1 MKTIEIKECTK
12 LKAIRNEVVKK
23 LNADITKK
31 NRNRELVYGRA
42 VYYKLCKNLTSHSLT
57 DIGSFIYKDH
67 ATVLHGLKVFETFE
81 LNNDYYYIEAYEEM
95 FNKLK
100 LNYAINIKNS
110 KDLKTKY
117 YKYVNENINL
127 KERNKSIRDL
137 IKREFKDIFNECRK
151 EFGYV
156 PQTAYLK
163 QRFAK
168 INEMLKKIS

>member
-81 LNNDYYYIEAYEEM
+81 LNNDYYYLEAYDEM

-127 KERNKSIRDL
+127 KERNKSIRFL

>member
-1 MKTIEIKECTK
+1 MKTNEIKKSTK
-12 LKAIRNEVVKK
+12 IKAIRNEVVKK

-81 LNNDYYYIEAYEEM
+81 LNNDYYYLEAYEEM

-127 KERNKSIRDL
+127 KERNKSIRVL

-168 INEMLKKIS
+168 INELLKKNS

>member
-12 LKAIRNEVVKK
+12 LKAIRNEVVNK

-81 LNNDYYYIEAYEEM
+81 LNNDYYYLEAYEEM
-95 FNKLK
+95 FNAQKGKCAMCGKPSDRLLLVDHNHTTNK
-100 LNYAINIKNS
+100 VRALLCFRCNIFLGYIETDSLIIKQARNY
-110 KDLKTKY
+110 L
-117 YKYVNENINL
+117 
-127 KERNKSIRDL
+127 
-137 IKREFKDIFNECRK
+137 RK
-151 EFGYV
+151 H
-156 PQTAYLK
+156 
-163 QRFAK
+163 
-168 INEMLKKIS
+168 

>member
-1 MKTIEIKECTK
+1 MKTIEIKESSK
-12 LKAIRNEVVKK
+12 LKAIRNEVVNKF
-23 LNADITKK
+23 NADITKK

-57 DIGSFIYKDH
+57 DIGSFICKDH

-81 LNNDYYYIEAYEEM
+81 LNNDYYYLNAYEEM

-100 LNYAINIKNS
+100 LNYAINIKNPR
-110 KDLKTKY
+110 DLKTKY
-117 YKYVNENINL
+117 YKYINENINL
-127 KERNKSIRDL
+127 KEKNKLMRVL
-137 IKREFKDIFNECRK
+137 IQKEFKDIFNECRK

-163 QRFAK
+163 QRFEK

>member
-12 LKAIRNEVVKK
+12 LRAIRNEVVNKF
-23 LNADITKK
+23 NADITKK

-67 ATVLHGLKVFETFE
+67 ATVLHGLKLFETFE
-81 LNNDYYYIEAYEEM
+81 LNNDYYYLTAYEEM
-95 FNKLK
+95 FDKLK
-100 LNYAINIKNS
+100 LNYVINIKNPR
-110 KDLKTKY
+110 DLKTKY

-127 KERNKSIRDL
+127 KEKNKNIRVL
-137 IKREFKDIFNECRK
+137 IKEELKDIFSQCTK

-168 INEMLKKIS
+168 INELLKKIS

>member
-1 MKTIEIKECTK
+1 MKTIEIKESSK
-12 LKAIRNEVVKK
+12 LKAIRNEVVNKF
-23 LNADITKK
+23 NADITKK

-57 DIGSFIYKDH
+57 DIGSFICKDH

-81 LNNDYYYIEAYEEM
+81 LNNDYYYLNAYEEM

-100 LNYAINIKNS
+100 LNYAINIKNPR
-110 KDLKTKY
+110 DLKTKY
-117 YKYVNENINL
+117 YKDINENINL
-127 KERNKSIRDL
+127 KEKNKLMRVL
-137 IKREFKDIFNECRK
+137 IKKEFKDIFNECRK

>member
-81 LNNDYYYIEAYEEM
+81 LN
-95 FNKLK
+95 
-100 LNYAINIKNS
+100 
-110 KDLKTKY
+110 
-117 YKYVNENINL
+117 
-127 KERNKSIRDL
+127 ERNKSIRVL

-168 INEMLKKIS
+168 INELLKKNS

>member
-81 LNNDYYYIEAYEEM
+81 LNNDYYYLEAYEEM

-127 KERNKSIRDL
+127 KERNKSIRVL
-137 IKREFKDIFNECRK
+137 IKREFKDIFNDAEKSLGMYRK
-151 EFGYV
+151 LH
-156 PQTAYLK
+156 T
-163 QRFAK
+163 
-168 INEMLKKIS
+168 

>member
-81 LNNDYYYIEAYEEM
+81 LNNDYYYLEAYEEM
-95 FNKLK
+95 FSKLK

-127 KERNKSIRDL
+127 KERNKSIRVL
-137 IKREFKDIFNECRK
+137 IKREFTDIFNECRK

-168 INEMLKKIS
+168 INELLKKNS

>member
-1 MKTIEIKECTK
+1 MKTIQIKECTK
-12 LKAIRNEVVKK
+12 LKAIRNEVVNK

-81 LNNDYYYIEAYEEM
+81 LNNDYHYLEAYDEM

-127 KERNKSIRDL
+127 KERNKSIRVL
-137 IKREFKDIFNECRK
+137 IKREFKNIFNECRK

-156 PQTAYLK
+156 PQTAFLK

-168 INEMLKKIS
+168 INELLKKNS

>member
-67 ATVLHGLKVFETFE
+67 ATVLHGLKVSETFE

-127 KERNKSIRDL
+127 KERNKSIRVL

>member
-1 MKTIEIKECTK
+1 MKTTQIKENTK
-12 LKAIRNEVVKK
+12 LKVIINEVIKK
-23 LNADITKK
+23 FDSDITQK
-31 NRNRELVYGRA
+31 NRSRELVYGRA
-42 VYYKLCKNLTSHSLT
+42 VYYKLCKNLTSHSLSE
-57 DIGSFIYKDH
+57 IGSLISKDH

-81 LNNDYYYIEAYEEM
+81 LNNDYYYLTAYEEM

-100 LNYAINIKNS
+100 LNYVINIKNPR
-110 KDLKTKY
+110 DLKTKY

-127 KERNKSIRDL
+127 KDKNKTIRVL
-137 IKREFKDIFNECRK
+137 IKEEFKDIFSQCTK

-168 INEMLKKIS
+168 INELLKKIS